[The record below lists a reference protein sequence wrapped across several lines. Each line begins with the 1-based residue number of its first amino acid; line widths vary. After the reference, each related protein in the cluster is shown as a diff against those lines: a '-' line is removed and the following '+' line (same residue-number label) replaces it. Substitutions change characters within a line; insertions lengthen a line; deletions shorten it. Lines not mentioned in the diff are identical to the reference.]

1 MCDAGE
7 GRKYASVCSEIGI
20 VVPDNDGVI
29 IVRYVFF
36 HNRKHT
42 HALTAHCPVESGF
55 HVGGAIPVTLHCRVA
70 ATQAYGLQ
78 DMQI

>member
-7 GRKYASVCSEIGI
+7 GRTYATAFSEIGI

-29 IVRYVFF
+29 IVRYVLF

-42 HALTAHCPVESGF
+42 HALIAHCHVESGF
-55 HVGGAIPVTLHCRVA
+55 HVGGAIPVTLHRRVA

-78 DMQI
+78 GMQI